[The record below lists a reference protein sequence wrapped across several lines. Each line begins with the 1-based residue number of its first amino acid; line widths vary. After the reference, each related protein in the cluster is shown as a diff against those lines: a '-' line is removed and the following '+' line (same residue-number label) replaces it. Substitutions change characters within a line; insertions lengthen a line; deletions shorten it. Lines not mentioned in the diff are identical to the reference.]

1 MSSELSPPVA
11 FVPMAC
17 LAGGWGEVECP
28 VPGALL
34 SEGSRYHWAGKCKP
48 CAFFHTKGCLN
59 GPACDFCH
67 ACPPFEAQRRQRV
80 RKRLLAIQVRQ
91 GGSADGPSASSGDG
105 AGAVRRASHSSNIAS
120 EGPLVAAIAEATEG
134 WTAAPSE
141 GPDQHRRVAAAKA
154 HLADPIHGGLGIV
167 AAPPDLALGTAGR
180 ARGQQYPASRPRQ
193 PRAASMVQD
202 VLPPG
207 APPVLSLS
215 AVLPLPLGTRPAR
228 RHEQGSAA
236 PVAACV
242 VLPCVFVHLA
252 TPVST
257 PQQVV
262 WLQPQQIPVALAAP
276 QEGLQGQSFGCDS
289 PAAAAGY

>member
-1 MSSELSPPVA
+1 MAHPAARGRLSE
-11 FVPMAC
+11 
-17 LAGGWGEVECP
+17 
-28 VPGALL
+28 LL
-34 SEGSRYHWAGKCKP
+34 SEGSRYHNMGRCRP

-91 GGSADGPSASSGDG
+91 GGSAGGPSASSGDG

-120 EGPLVAAIAEATEG
+120 EGVAAIAEATEG
-134 WTAAPSE
+134 WTAAPTE
-141 GPDQHRRVAAAKA
+141 GPGQHRRVAAAKA
-154 HLADPIHGGLGIV
+154 NLADPIHGGLGIV
-167 AAPPDLALGTAGR
+167 ATPPDLALGTAGR
-180 ARGQQYPASRPRQ
+180 ARGQQCPASRPRQ

-215 AVLPLPLGTRPAR
+215 AVLPPPLGSRPAQ

-262 WLQPQQIPVALAAP
+262 WLQPQQIPVAQAAP

-289 PAAAAGY
+289 PAAASGY